1 MKYLLIMTIG
11 ILTMLTGCREYRY
24 YAFKRVDLNV
34 WRGQLQIEVVG
45 SYKDY
50 SENNKKYQDWANP
63 YALAFRYFHSNSERV
78 DKIEVSDVV
87 LTGLASGSKLTL
99 GGAESSHKL
108 DLAKWIDKKDQRIEM
123 GTTISALKNMDLS
136 YESYQL
142 SCVVRLYADGKV
154 LEEKK
159 IEVKLETDF
168 KKGKRSDAYDALMGI

>member
-1 MKYLLIMTIG
+1 MKYPLIIAIG
-11 ILTMLTGCREYRY
+11 IFTMLTGCREYRY
-24 YAFKRVDLNV
+24 YAFKRVDLGL
-34 WRGQLQIEVVG
+34 WHGQLQIEVVG

-50 SENNKKYQDWANP
+50 SENDKKYQDWTNP
-63 YALAFRYFHSNSERV
+63 YALAFRYFHPNTERV

-87 LTGLASGSKLTL
+87 LIGSTSGAKLIL

-123 GTTISALKNMDLS
+123 GTTISALKKMTLA
-136 YESYQL
+136 YEPYTLTSNI
-142 SCVVRLYADGKV
+142 RLYADGKL